1 MDVDGFVIRNL
12 TEQIAAFQQVIA
24 TMRSQLA
31 NLPADERIAIEEA
44 SAVLRK
50 ARVTQG
56 RTTLPLT
63 DISRKTS

>member
-1 MDVDGFVIRNL
+1 
-12 TEQIAAFQQVIA
+12 
-24 TMRSQLA
+24 MRSQLA
-31 NLPADERIAIEEA
+31 NLPEDERTEIEEA

-50 ARVTQG
+50 ARATHG